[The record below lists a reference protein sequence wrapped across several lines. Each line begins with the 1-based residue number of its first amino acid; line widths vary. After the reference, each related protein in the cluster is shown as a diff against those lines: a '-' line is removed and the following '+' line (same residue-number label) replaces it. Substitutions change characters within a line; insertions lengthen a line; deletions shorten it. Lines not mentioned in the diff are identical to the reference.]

1 MSGGDNIIFSLPE
14 SQVLPITITI
24 ASITGDV
31 DKDRV
36 AIGKTL
42 YKGLKILQRKR
53 TYIVPETEDDD
64 LEIAQEGALIKV
76 FIIERITKRRIRRL
90 ASGWFMVVK
99 CGERE
104 VTLSNDSE
112 GVKIVLKTENLVKL
126 RDLDKK
132 EVKQIH
138 ADMAN
143 RYKAHPSLFYPV
155 ELPYAVWVL
164 GWRHLIPEIAPRIPS
179 LTEEEKE
186 KLLPEWLSKGYLV
199 TFTLISEYRFA
210 QSKYEVGPATVR
222 ETRIVPVE
230 KVADFRNFRSRFYRF
245 LKMKSIRT
253 PMGWWLIDTSEATMN
268 QLNELMNDYARIV
281 HKYLGPNYPF
291 KPIYIVEVYI
301 PRKILVSFVRDY
313 IVELK
318 ASIEAIEKKLEEL
331 KAEEEDKKVRRKIKR
346 IVRNKEFLEEALK
359 KAEEFMKKIETKAKV
374 EVSGRLM
381 ALRMEL

>member
-1 MSGGDNIIFSLPE
+1 MSGGDNNIIFSLPE
-14 SQVLPITITI
+14 SQILPI
-24 ASITGDV
+24 SIDPESGVNVNVHVFT
-31 DKDRV
+31 
-36 AIGKTL
+36 
-42 YKGLKILQRKR
+42 GLKILSRHR
-53 TYIVPETEDDD
+53 NYLVPILYDGPSGT
-64 LEIAQEGALIKV
+64 APEGAIVYIESQPFYVTRTTRKKV
-76 FIIERITKRRIRRL
+76 KIPVKVPISRRRTT
-90 ASGWFMVVK
+90 VK
-99 CGERE
+99 E
-104 VTLSNDSE
+104 VTITIKNLAPIKKLSKEES
-112 GVKIVLKTENLVKL
+112 
-126 RDLDKK
+126 K
-132 EVKQIH
+132 EVL

-143 RYKAHPSLFYPV
+143 RYKANPSFFYPV
-155 ELPYAVWVL
+155 AIPYAIWIL
-164 GWRHLIPEIAPRIPS
+164 GWKHLLPEEAISIPT

-186 KLLPEWLSKGYLV
+186 KLLPEWLSKGYV
-199 TFTLISEYRFA
+199 VAFTLISEYKFA

-245 LKMKSIRT
+245 LKQKAIKT
-253 PMGWWLIDTSEATMN
+253 PMGWWLIDTSETTMN

-291 KPIYIVEVYI
+291 KPIYVVETYI
-301 PRKILVSFVRDY
+301 PRKTLVSFVRDY